1 MIWINKDNTKP
12 LYILSIE
19 DIILSIEDIIARSY
33 SEDIRI
39 SKTNDILMF
48 SVSGNIATLVKG
60 SVNDK
65 KHLMHRELLGV
76 KLLYES
82 EKPDMFA
89 ILFNDTRIIASDKKI
104 LLDTVRTILMKKE
117 KNYYFFPFFS
127 ILSDIILVFVIM
139 KTINNSIIIYII
151 IPSVLSFNA

>member
-1 MIWINKDNTKP
+1 MIWINKDNTKS

-19 DIILSIEDIIARSY
+19 DIIERNY

-39 SKTNDILMF
+39 SKTNDILIF
-48 SVSGNIATLVKG
+48 SVNGNIATLVKG

-65 KHLMHRELLGV
+65 EHLMHRELLGV

-117 KNYYFFPFFS
+117 KDYFNGITRLDTL
-127 ILSDIILVFVIM
+127 ILAKRLHEKLKEI
-139 KTINNSIIIYII
+139 
-151 IPSVLSFNA
+151 

>member
-12 LYILSIE
+12 LYLLSIE
-19 DIILSIEDIIARSY
+19 DLIAKSY
-33 SEDIRI
+33 SRDIKI
-39 SKTNDILMF
+39 SKTNDILLF

-65 KHLMHRELLGV
+65 EHLMHRELLGV
-76 KLLYES
+76 ELLYES

-89 ILFNDTRIIASDKKI
+89 ILFNKTRIIASDKKI

-117 KNYYFFPFFS
+117 KEYFNG
-127 ILSDIILVFVIM
+127 ITGLDTLRLVKRLYTTELRKMYSYF
-139 KTINNSIIIYII
+139 KTLHENLKEI
-151 IPSVLSFNA
+151 

>member
-19 DIILSIEDIIARSY
+19 DIIERNY

-39 SKTNDILMF
+39 SKTNDILIF
-48 SVSGNIATLVKG
+48 SGNGNIATLVKG

-65 KHLMHRELLGV
+65 EHLMHRELLGV

-117 KNYYFFPFFS
+117 KDYFNGITRLDTL
-127 ILSDIILVFVIM
+127 ILAKRLHEKLKEI
-139 KTINNSIIIYII
+139 
-151 IPSVLSFNA
+151 

>member
-19 DIILSIEDIIARSY
+19 DIIARSY
-33 SEDIRI
+33 SEDIRV

-65 KHLMHRELLGV
+65 EHLMHRELLGV

-82 EKPDMFA
+82 EKPSMFA

-117 KNYYFFPFFS
+117 KNYFNDITRLDTLILAKRLYTIELRKMYRYF
-127 ILSDIILVFVIM
+127 
-139 KTINNSIIIYII
+139 KTLHEKLKEI
-151 IPSVLSFNA
+151 

>member
-19 DIILSIEDIIARSY
+19 DIIERNY

-39 SKTNDILMF
+39 SKTNDILIF
-48 SVSGNIATLVKG
+48 SVNGNIATLVKG

-65 KHLMHRELLGV
+65 EHLMHRELLGV

-117 KNYYFFPFFS
+117 KDYFNGITRLDTL
-127 ILSDIILVFVIM
+127 ILAKRLHEKLKEI
-139 KTINNSIIIYII
+139 
-151 IPSVLSFNA
+151 